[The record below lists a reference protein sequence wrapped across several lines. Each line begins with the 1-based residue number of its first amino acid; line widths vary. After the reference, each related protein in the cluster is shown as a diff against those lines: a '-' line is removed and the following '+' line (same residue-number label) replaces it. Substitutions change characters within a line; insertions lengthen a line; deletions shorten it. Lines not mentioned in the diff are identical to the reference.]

1 MLRVSS
7 NKFQTAGV
15 TGLLSVSPMLF
26 FIFLFI
32 TTSLLAG
39 DFYKISLSA
48 IFCISSI
55 YALFTLRHKSIAEKI
70 KIFSRGA
77 GNENIMLMLWIFIL
91 AGAFAQ
97 TAKDIGAI
105 DSVVKV
111 ALHFLPSQLIL
122 AGIFVTSCFVS
133 LSIGTSV
140 GTVAALVPIS
150 VGIANSIG
158 EPPAILVASVVGGAF
173 FGDNLSFISD
183 TTIASTKTQGCELK
197 DKFKANFLIVLPAA
211 IITVA
216 VYVFINSSQA
226 HDVAGITPYDFIKT
240 LPYIVVLVSAIC
252 GMNVF
257 AVLAIGNLLVGI
269 IGVSLDACNLENWIS
284 SFGNGIISMGE
295 LIIISMLAGG
305 MLEIIRE
312 NGGIN
317 FIIDKLSQHI
327 KSKRGGELVIGAMV
341 GITNFCT
348 ANNTIAIISV
358 GKIAKDISRRFNINP
373 CKAAS
378 ILDTFSCVVQG
389 IIPYGAQ
396 ILMAS
401 ALSHIQPMSILSY
414 MFYPIIVGITS
425 VICIMARF
433 PRKYS

>member
-1 MLRVSS
+1 MSRTTS
-7 NKFQTAGV
+7 NMFQTTNIA
-15 TGLLSVSPMLF
+15 GLLSVSPMLF
-26 FIFLFI
+26 FILLFI

-55 YALFTLRHKSIAEKI
+55 YALFTLRHKTIVEKI

-77 GNENIMLMLWIFIL
+77 GHENLMLMLWIFIL

-122 AGIFVTSCFVS
+122 AGMFVTSCFVS

-150 VGIANSIG
+150 VGIANSTG
-158 EPPAILVASVVGGAF
+158 EPSAILVASVVGGAF

-197 DKFKANFLIVLPAA
+197 DKFKANFQIVLPAA
-211 IITVA
+211 IITLA
-216 VYVFINSSQA
+216 VYVFINNNQP
-226 HDVAGITPYDFIKT
+226 HDFASITFSDFIKT
-240 LPYIVVLVSAIC
+240 LPYIVVLVAAIC

-269 IGVSLDACNLENWIS
+269 TGISLGVCSVENWLV

-305 MLEIIRE
+305 MLEVIRE

-317 FIIDKLSQHI
+317 FIIDKLSQRI
-327 KSKRGGELVIGAMV
+327 KSKRGGELAIGAMV

-358 GKIAKDISRRFNINP
+358 GKIAKDISQRFNINP

-389 IIPYGAQ
+389 LIPYGAQ

-401 ALSHIQPMSILSY
+401 ALSHILPTDILAY
-414 MFYPIIVGITS
+414 MYYPIIVGVTS

>member
-1 MLRVSS
+1 MPPVKR
-7 NKFQTAGV
+7 NKLQTAYISGF
-15 TGLLSVSPMLF
+15 LSISPMLF
-26 FIFLFI
+26 FFFLFI
-32 TTSLLAG
+32 ATFLITG

-48 IFCISSI
+48 LFCISSI
-55 YALFTLRHKSIAEKI
+55 YAVFTLRHKSIAERI

-77 GNENIMLMLWIFIL
+77 GQENLMLMIWIFIL
-91 AGAFAQ
+91 AGEFAQ

-111 ALHFLPSQLIL
+111 ALYFFPSQLIL
-122 AGIFVTSCFVS
+122 AGMFITSCFVS

-150 VGIANSIG
+150 VGIANSMG
-158 EPPAILVASVVGGAF
+158 EPAAIIVASVVGGAF

-183 TTIASTKTQGCELK
+183 TTIASTKTQGCELN
-197 DKFKANFLIVLPAA
+197 DKFKANFLIALPAA

-216 VYVFINSSQA
+216 LYVFISNNQP
-226 HDVAGITPYDFIKT
+226 HEFTNITFYDLIKT
-240 LPYIVVLVSAIC
+240 LPYIVVLTTAIC

-257 AVLAIGNLLVGI
+257 TVLTIGNLLTGI
-269 IGVSLDACNLENWIS
+269 AGISLGILNIENWMAS
-284 SFGNGIISMGE
+284 LGNGIISMGE

-317 FIIDKLSQHI
+317 FIIDKISRRI
-327 KSKRGGELVIGAMV
+327 NSKRAGELAIGAMV
-341 GITNFCT
+341 GITNVCT
-348 ANNTIAIISV
+348 ANNTVAIISV
-358 GKIAKDISRRFNINP
+358 GKIAKDLSRRFNINP
-373 CKAAS
+373 CKSAS

-389 IIPYGAQ
+389 LIPYGAQ

-401 ALSHIQPMSILSY
+401 ALSRVQPIGILSY
-414 MFYPIIVGITS
+414 MYYPIILGTTS
-425 VICIMARF
+425 IICILVRF